1 MIENVNRSVMFL
13 LIKYN
18 IILNI
23 FYLLCG
29 KNLLVYNIFGMG
41 RILYMVQL
49 QFIICVIEY
58 QGCDEIVFE

>member
-23 FYLLCG
+23 VYLLCG
-29 KNLLVYNIFGMG
+29 KNLLVYNISERVGFY
-41 RILYMVQL
+41 IWYSYSLLYV
-49 QFIICVIEY
+49 
-58 QGCDEIVFE
+58 